1 MALILLTCDVPHQ
14 QAIRERQ
21 CLTKPLRL
29 ILRYKNVNDLNNDKE
44 STMTKVKKIVVSN
57 NRTMEMVI
65 IQTPIKGVKNRK
77 GEQAYDSVTKH
88 RKRWD
93 KA

>member
-1 MALILLTCDVPHQ
+1 
-14 QAIRERQ
+14 
-21 CLTKPLRL
+21 
-29 ILRYKNVNDLNNDKE
+29 
-44 STMTKVKKIVVSN
+44 MTKVKKIVVSN